1 MKPNL
6 NADNLPIRDP
16 PTTETTATKTKTERS
31 PSTNSTASADRNN
44 DFYNDDKKEK
54 PPDPRGII
62 YNIHEKDY
70 FLTKKVLFCFDI
82 TNPIRKACIW
92 LITWK
97 YFDWFIMTIILANAI
112 FMGLADYG
120 VVDETG
126 NPFPTDFRTGKTSTM
141 NQIIEG
147 ADPTFTGIYCV
158 EAFIKIIA
166 LGFVSGPNT
175 YLRDGWNVLDFVA
188 VVSSAAALVPNVP
201 NVSSLRTLRVLRPLR
216 SLKMLPGMKGKIFEI
231 SLFGFFFL
239 FWLKQKKKINIC
251 FVY

>member
-1 MKPNL
+1 FVQTPPKTVPTTPSSIPLVNPSPINKSVMKPNL

-175 YLRDGWNVLDFVA
+175 Y
-188 VVSSAAALVPNVP
+188 
-201 NVSSLRTLRVLRPLR
+201 
-216 SLKMLPGMKGKIFEI
+216 
-231 SLFGFFFL
+231 
-239 FWLKQKKKINIC
+239 
-251 FVY
+251 